1 MRHRF
6 KIPRKQQ
13 EASPLPFLALLAFL
27 ALMSGA
33 NSGPT
38 IENIEREKGNEW
50 RKKRG
55 SNED

>member
-1 MRHRF
+1 M
-6 KIPRKQQ
+6 
-13 EASPLPFLALLAFL
+13 PFLALLAFL

-55 SNED
+55 LRRNERLRKKKTKKRK